1 MKGEH
6 LMKTITKSKSKRH
19 SRAFLPS
26 IVCVG
31 AVAAFRL
38 RSALLRQHNLRR
50 LVLICDA
57 RAWITHRRRP
67 SLAEAPM
74 HTSTAKGMRV
84 TEEGFEQIKLAEI
97 WLQNLF

>member
-1 MKGEH
+1 
-6 LMKTITKSKSKRH
+6 
-19 SRAFLPS
+19 
-26 IVCVG
+26 
-31 AVAAFRL
+31 
-38 RSALLRQHNLRR
+38 
-50 LVLICDA
+50 LICDA

-84 TEEGFEQIKLAEI
+84 TEEGFEQIKLAEV